1 MNCQKAT
8 KLISD
13 AKERKLTLKEKVGL
27 KTHLIVCPYCRNFQ
41 QNCDRISRLMQ
52 DFAAKDSVK

>member
-8 KLISD
+8 KLISE

-27 KTHLIVCPYCRNFQ
+27 KTHLIACPYCRNFQ
-41 QNCDRISRLMQ
+41 QNCDRISILMK
-52 DFAAKDSVK
+52 DFAAKDSIK